1 MDVRLSLHTRCDHL
15 CLQSAVRIVAVC
27 EHERV
32 GSPAGRS
39 GRLERR
45 RVPQQ
50 SVLPLQGHC
59 RRCHLHPVGSTQRSG
74 TNLA

>member
-1 MDVRLSLHTRCDHL
+1 MFNS
-15 CLQSAVRIVAVC
+15 QSAVWIVAVC

-32 GSPAGRS
+32 GSPAGRG

-50 SVLPLQGHC
+50 SVFPLQGHR
-59 RRCHLHPVGSTQRSG
+59 RRCHLHPVGSTQCPG